1 MTPTKQLLADVQ
13 TFLHYS
19 NKVSDAMLRIE
30 KELLTGAVS
39 YATLV
44 KSAQAVQQESSQG
57 RAQSDLFDVPL
68 EVYDGINDIHTSPRR
83 MG

>member
-13 TFLHYS
+13 TFLAYN

-30 KELLTGAVS
+30 KELLTGATS

-44 KSAQAVQQESSQG
+44 KSAQAVQQKSSQG
-57 RAQSDLFDVPL
+57 RAQYDLFDTPPL
-68 EVYDGINDIHTSPRR
+68 EAYDGYEIHTSPRR